1 MALKPAATV
10 IPVQSPW
17 RLPANL
23 YQVKGEMFF
32 CLSLQL
38 FPGKEACS
46 TCEAVGCLLQGWQRG
61 SFKDRSSVLNRRDKT
76 SSLGYSDR
84 RQQQTRF
91 VIFWVVFS
99 ASLSFTSCYTH
110 GSLDWVLDDGIL
122 FDFIFLTLCVGVER
136 REPEAWNGGGKAGG
150 EVQ

>member
-1 MALKPAATV
+1 MAIACQLISGERRDVLLPSTPAV
-10 IPVQSPW
+10 PQ
-17 RLPANL
+17 
-23 YQVKGEMFF
+23 
-32 CLSLQL
+32 
-38 FPGKEACS
+38 KEVCW

-91 VIFWVVFS
+91 VIFLVVFS
-99 ASLSFTSCYTH
+99 SSLSFTSCYTH

-150 EVQ
+150 RRGERYSNSIRPD